1 MQSWKHWQESLES
14 NGHFIHLVSFL
25 SWNGSIKREECESLL
40 FSNILLSRF
49 SAFTLKLISRVV
61 LCMPKWDE
69 NGNVEKVQTFNPL
82 FGSSSIYAQI
92 VVPHVVSLNDTHP
105 SSEEGVQVTST
116 ICFLHNWAKSK
127 AAEIWTFY
135 SIRKPTTEYNT
146 VFENSA
152 KMSHLHCQKSKYLRL
167 L

>member
-40 FSNILLSRF
+40 FFLHSRDFLLYLEINLQS
-49 SAFTLKLISRVV
+49 SVDCCACLNEMKMEMGKKS
-61 LCMPKWDE
+61 K
-69 NGNVEKVQTFNPL
+69 TFNPL

-105 SSEEGVQVTST
+105 SQEGVQVTST
-116 ICFLHNWAKSK
+116 ICFLHNWAKSQ
-127 AAEIWTFY
+127 AEIWTFY
-135 SIRKPTTEYNT
+135 SIRKPATELTTL
-146 VFENSA
+146 FE
-152 KMSHLHCQKSKYLRL
+152 K
-167 L
+167 